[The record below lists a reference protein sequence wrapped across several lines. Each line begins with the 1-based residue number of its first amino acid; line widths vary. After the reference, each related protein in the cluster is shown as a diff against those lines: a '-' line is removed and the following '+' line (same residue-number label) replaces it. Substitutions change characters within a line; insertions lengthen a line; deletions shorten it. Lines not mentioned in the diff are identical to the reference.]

1 MGAFGWLWFG
11 GKTPEDEAIIDTIAK
26 VKHIS
31 KELAEKHYLK
41 MLKGIHDEIE
51 DKDISKD

>member
-11 GKTPEDEAIIDTIAK
+11 GKTPEDEAIIDAIAK
-26 VKHIS
+26 AKHIS

-41 MLKGIHDEIE
+41 MLKGIHDETE
-51 DKDISKD
+51 DKDVSKD